1 MGAAIPHYLLFAESR
16 HCQATAARGSR
27 PRAGQWRFV
36 LEAADSGRRFEAAD
50 EEPEMDQSRVELLA
64 VVRGLE
70 ALSQPSRVTLVTP
83 SRYVNRGLRFG
94 LEPWR
99 EAGWRWERFGEMIPI
114 RNEDL
119 WRRLDRALRI
129 HRVEFRTWRF
139 DAAHAEPESAARVG
153 RAAMAGR
160 RRGRRRRVAHATPGL
175 AARCARLV
183 RDFLRRCT
191 IRAPKAA

>member
-1 MGAAIPHYLLFAESR
+1 MSATIPHYLLFAESR
-16 HCQATAARGSR
+16 HSLATVARGSR
-27 PRAGQWRFV
+27 SRTSQWRFV
-36 LEAADSGRRFEAAD
+36 LEGANGARRFEAAD

-70 ALSQPSRVTLVTP
+70 ALAQPSQVTLVTP

-94 LEPWR
+94 LDPWR

-129 HRVEFRTWRF
+129 HRVEFRTWRC
-139 DAAHAEPESAARVG
+139 DAAHAESESAAHVG

-160 RRGRRRRVAHATPGL
+160 RRGRRRRAAHATPGL

-191 IRAPKAA
+191 TRATKAA